1 MGGNALLVSSGE
13 DGQQQC
19 VYVTT
24 EGGEGGEGDE
34 STILTLDTAYADAVA
49 QLSGTDQVTLLSAAF
64 SMKCVSILMSE
75 TSYRYL
81 IFLGSIKSKIIKSIV
96 CNC

>member
-1 MGGNALLVSSGE
+1 MYIGVCLKVSNADMGGNALLVSSGE

-49 QLSGTDQVTLLSAAF
+49 QLGSDQVINH
-64 SMKCVSILMSE
+64 IL
-75 TSYRYL
+75 
-81 IFLGSIKSKIIKSIV
+81 
-96 CNC
+96 

>member
-49 QLSGTDQVTLLSAAF
+49 QLGSDQVIVLS
-64 SMKCVSILMSE
+64 L
-75 TSYRYL
+75 
-81 IFLGSIKSKIIKSIV
+81 
-96 CNC
+96 